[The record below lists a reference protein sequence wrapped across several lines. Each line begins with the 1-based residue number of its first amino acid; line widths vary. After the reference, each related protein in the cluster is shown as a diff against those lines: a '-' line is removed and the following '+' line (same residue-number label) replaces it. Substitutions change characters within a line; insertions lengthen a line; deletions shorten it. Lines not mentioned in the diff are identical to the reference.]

1 MKIERFTEKQLSEEE
16 KSQLETLRT
25 VVEKALEDGQL
36 SIYERENIQ
45 ALIWADSK
53 MTYEKLRVIN
63 ETTYQMMGDI
73 LPELE
78 WRRVH

>member
-1 MKIERFTEKQLSEEE
+1 MIKTADQVYLIKNSTSWRIK
-16 KSQLETLRT
+16 LRELL
-25 VVEKALEDGQL
+25 VE
-36 SIYERENIQ
+36 SENIQ
-45 ALIWADSK
+45 ALIWTDNK